1 MTDTCNTILR
11 DYASAYGPSLGL
23 VLICVPIAVSIW
35 LSWRRRR
42 PVDIQVSDPVDAPR
56 EAPAPSRGPLT
67 AQEIAEHVAQARAR
81 SMRRVNEEKKA

>member
-1 MTDTCNTILR
+1 M
-11 DYASAYGPSLGL
+11 L
-23 VLICVPIAVSIW
+23 VLICVPIAISIW